1 MTICIRRWARLQG
14 LVILIACTATLA
26 CVQKPVVPSGAAR
39 VPINS
44 DEMIQQYRERV
55 KSDQRE
61 KQERSLLTRQ
71 VDSLTQQV
79 QELNTALT
87 LVQLQQQ
94 EMAKGK
100 SKSGFTFTKTALTI
114 PPVSP
119 DSKGPLTSATA
130 SPDANTSPTAS
141 DPSLSRSETAQSE
154 EEQSTRVGPACSA
167 GPSASAVAPSPS
179 PPPSI
184 LEGQSNSWRP
194 RVIELSEREQV
205 EVHRHSIIFRVSE
218 RTGRSEFRP
227 SKPLQS
233 HLKQIMSR
241 GPCLHVRGY
250 TDGDKDLW
258 IERETAKQRAHK
270 ARAYLIAQG
279 YDPNHIE
286 ITIVPI
292 GQHVADNA
300 TKKGRAKNRRV
311 EIEVKEQNPA
321 AVWPQWYG

>member
-1 MTICIRRWARLQG
+1 MTICIKRQARLQG

-94 EMAKGK
+94 ELAKGK

-130 SPDANTSPTAS
+130 SPDGNTSPTAS
-141 DPSLSRSETAQSE
+141 DPSLSRNETAQSE

-167 GPSASAVAPSPS
+167 GPSAAAPSPS
-179 PPPSI
+179 PSPSI
-184 LEGQSNSWRP
+184 LEGQTNSWRP

-205 EVHRHSIIFRVSE
+205 ELHRHSIIFRVSE
-218 RTGRSEFRP
+218 RTGRSEFHP

-233 HLKQIMSR
+233 HLQQILKR

-250 TDGDKDLW
+250 TDGNSDRW
-258 IERETAKQRAHK
+258 IERETAKQRAYK

-279 YDPNHIE
+279 YAPNHIE

-292 GQHVADNA
+292 GEHVADNA

-311 EIEVKEQNPA
+311 EIEVKEHNPA
-321 AVWPQWYG
+321 SIWPQWYG

>member
-1 MTICIRRWARLQG
+1 MTTLMKKQARLQA
-14 LVILIACTATLA
+14 LVILIACAATLA
-26 CVQKPVVPSGAAR
+26 CAQKPVVPSGAAR
-39 VPINS
+39 MPINS

-55 KSDQRE
+55 KNDQRE
-61 KQERSLLTRQ
+61 KQERSFLTRHIE
-71 VDSLTQQV
+71 SLTQQV
-79 QELNTALT
+79 QELSATLT
-87 LVQLQQQ
+87 LMQLNQQ
-94 EMAKGK
+94 ELAKGK
-100 SKSGFTFTKTALTI
+100 SRSSLTITKTALTI

-119 DSKGPLTSATA
+119 ESNGPQTSATA
-130 SPDANTSPTAS
+130 SSDGDTSSTAS
-141 DPSLSRSETAQSE
+141 AQSLSRTEMAQSE
-154 EEQSTRVGPACSA
+154 EERSTRVGPACSA
-167 GPSASAVAPSPS
+167 GPLATAAPS

-241 GPCLHVRGY
+241 SPCLHVRGY

-258 IERETAKQRAHK
+258 IEREIAKQRAHK

-311 EIEVKEQNPA
+311 EIEVKNQNPA
-321 AVWPQWYG
+321 SVWPQWYG

>member
-1 MTICIRRWARLQG
+1 MTICIKRQARLQA
-14 LVILIACTATLA
+14 LVILIACTTMLA
-26 CVQKPVVPSGAAR
+26 CAQKPVVPSGAAR

-44 DEMIQQYRERV
+44 DEMIQQYRDRV
-55 KSDQRE
+55 KNDQTQ
-61 KQERSLLTRQ
+61 KQERSVLTRHIE
-71 VDSLTQQV
+71 SLTQQV
-79 QELNTALT
+79 QELSAALT
-87 LVQLQQQ
+87 LMQLNQQ
-94 EMAKGK
+94 ELAKGK
-100 SKSGFTFTKTALTI
+100 SRSGLTITKTALTI

-119 DSKGPLTSATA
+119 DSNGRLASVPTSSDGSTA
-130 SPDANTSPTAS
+130 PAAS
-141 DPSLSRSETAQSE
+141 DQSLSRTEAAQSE
-154 EEQSTRVGPACSA
+154 EDKSTRVGPVCSA
-167 GPSASAVAPSPS
+167 GPSAAPPHQ
-179 PPPSI
+179 I
-184 LEGQSNSWRP
+184 REEKTGSWRP

-205 EVHRHSIIFRVSE
+205 ELHRHSIIFRVSE

-279 YDPNHIE
+279 YDANHIE

-300 TKKGRAKNRRV
+300 TRKGRAKNRRV

-321 AVWPQWYG
+321 SVWPHWYG